1 MADIQLIQNVDLE
14 GIKAVL
20 PHREPFL
27 LLSRIVECRVGE
39 YCKAE
44 WTLTGEEDFFKGHFP
59 GMPVLPGVLQLES
72 IAQAGAFAVL
82 SKEAFKGKIALFG
95 AADKVKFRRQ
105 VLPGD
110 TLTLEIEMTKIGSM
124 AGKGKGKSSVD
135 GQSCCE
141 AELTFVFA
149 KNQPNLGGE

>member
-1 MADIQLIQNVDLE
+1 MIIKNIDID

-27 LLSRIVECRVGE
+27 LLSRIQECEVGK

-44 WTLTGEEDFFKGHFP
+44 WTLTGQEDFFKGHFP
-59 GMPVLPGVLQLES
+59 SMPVLPGVLQLES
-72 IAQAGAFAVL
+72 LAQAGGFAVL
-82 SKEAFKGKIALFG
+82 SKEEFQGKIALFG

-105 VLPGD
+105 IVPGD
-110 TLTLEIEMTKIGSM
+110 TLVLEVEMSKIGRM
-124 AGKGKGKSSVD
+124 AGKGVGHSFVN
-135 GQSCCE
+135 GEPCCE

-149 KNQPNLGGE
+149 KNE